1 MAGNIDGV
9 MNNALDGIRKMVDV
23 DTVIGEPIRV
33 SDSVTLIPVS
43 KVSFGFAA
51 GGSSFGKTEK
61 ENFGG
66 GAGGGVNVV
75 PVAFIAV
82 SGETVKVLPISNHPD
97 AVDKI
102 AAYVPDVV
110 DKISSFFEKKD
121 KTEDAAE

>member
-1 MAGNIDGV
+1 MANLDGV

-33 SDSVTLIPVS
+33 NETVTLIPVS

-51 GGSSFGKTEK
+51 GGSSFGKGAEN

-66 GAGGGVNVV
+66 GAGGGVNVT

-82 SGETVKVLPISNHPD
+82 NGENIKVLPISNHPD

-110 DKISSFFEKKD
+110 DKISAFFAD
-121 KTEDAAE
+121 KNADNTEEA